1 MTAAS
6 RPATPSERAALAG
19 SPDPAAGSPAS
30 TGPPAPVASSA
41 PAVAQRAAMAAD
53 AVRTA
58 DGRPVRIA
66 VVDYGMGNRRSVEK
80 ALEHAGAPASV
91 TADPD
96 MIRAADGLVLCGVG
110 AFPAGAERLR
120 TSGLGGL
127 VRDRVADGV
136 PLLGICLGMQ
146 LLLDR
151 SDERGGAEGLG
162 LLSGS
167 VRVLTDRGDLKL
179 PHIGWNV
186 VRWTDTAGDRRLDA
200 GTADEAAVGAATAA
214 GDATVDAH
222 ATVRAGLPD
231 RAAFY
236 HVHSHVAH
244 PDDPSI
250 VVAHGDYG
258 GPFVTAVGRGRV
270 HGVQFHPEKS
280 SLDGLRLLR
289 SFAATSA
296 RCAT

>member
-1 MTAAS
+1 MTTTS
-6 RPATPSERAALAG
+6 RPAVPAGTTEPGDAADPSTAPPTVAA
-19 SPDPAAGSPAS
+19 
-30 TGPPAPVASSA
+30 TGPDGTA
-41 PAVAQRAAMAAD
+41 PAIARRAAMAAD

-80 ALEHAGAPASV
+80 ALEHAGASAVIS
-91 TADPD
+91 ADPD
-96 MIRAADGLVLCGVG
+96 EIRGADGIVLCGVG
-110 AFPAGAERLR
+110 AFPAGATRLR
-120 TSGLGGL
+120 ESGLGDL

-136 PLLGICLGMQ
+136 PLLGVCLGMQ
-146 LLLDR
+146 LLFDR

-162 LLSGS
+162 LIPGP
-167 VRVLTDRGDLKL
+167 VRVLAPGVGLKL
-179 PHIGWNV
+179 PHIGWNL
-186 VRWTDTAGDRRLDA
+186 VRWTAPPAADA
-200 GTADEAAVGAATAA
+200 GAH
-214 GDATVDAH
+214 DA
-222 ATVRAGLPD
+222 VRAGLPD

-244 PDDPSI
+244 PDDPTTVI
-250 VVAHGDYG
+250 AHGDYG